1 MRKGVITVVGA
12 AIVLTSCSLDGLNKE
27 TATYQEYVDRVPLVF
42 ELEMERQ
49 ARQVDLHKSS
59 GKEKEVHIQ
68 SASAKNEAPARPHI
82 PSIKLPDEV
91 LDLIWKETRK
101 KNIDYM
107 TFLALIKVE
116 SNFDTDLVHSNPNGT
131 EDYGLVQMNSVNVSR
146 LSKAIGRPNL
156 DMFEPKDNI
165 LLGLAELLE
174 CRAYWQDKYKGD
186 SLEKA
191 MLLAY
196 NRGRYGSK
204 RWIQDKGTLDSAYT
218 KRVLKAKAQYKREA
232 AEAAQ
237 AAKVAPKKS
246 GANMASPKPQKPV
259 QTMRIQ
265 RTRQAN

>member
-12 AIVLTSCSLDGLNKE
+12 AIVLTSCSLDGLNRE
-27 TATYQEYVDRVPLVF
+27 TATYQEYMDRVPLVF

-59 GKEKEVHIQ
+59 GKEKEVRIQ
-68 SASAKNEAPARPHI
+68 SAKSEAPVRPHI

-91 LDLIWKETRK
+91 LDLIWKETRIK
-101 KNIDYM
+101 KIDYI

-174 CRAYWQDKYKGD
+174 CRAYWKNKYKGD
-186 SLEKA
+186 DLEKA

-218 KRVLKAKAQYKREA
+218 KRVLKAKAQYEREA
-232 AEAAQ
+232 ERLR
-237 AAKVAPKKS
+237 KKKS
-246 GANMASPKPQKPV
+246 GSNMASPKQQKPS

>member
-12 AIVLTSCSLDGLNKE
+12 AIVLTSCSLDGLNRE
-27 TATYQEYVDRVPLVF
+27 TATYQEYLDRVPLVF

-49 ARQVDLHKSS
+49 ARQADLHKSS
-59 GKEKEVHIQ
+59 GKEREVRIQ
-68 SASAKNEAPARPHI
+68 SAAKSEAPVRPHI

-131 EDYGLVQMNSVNVSR
+131 KDYGLVQMNSVNVSR
-146 LSKAIGRPNL
+146 LSKAIGRSNL

-174 CRAYWQDKYKGD
+174 CRAYWKDKYKGD
-186 SLEKA
+186 ELEKA

-204 RWIQDKGTLDSAYT
+204 RWIQNKGTLDSAYT
-218 KRVLKAKAQYKREA
+218 KRVLKAKALYKREA

-237 AAKVAPKKS
+237 AVKTARKKPGAK
-246 GANMASPKPQKPV
+246 MASPKLQKPAH
-259 QTMRIQ
+259 TMRIQ

>member
-1 MRKGVITVVGA
+1 MKKGVITVVGA
-12 AIVLTSCSLDGLNKE
+12 AIVLTSCSLDGLNRE
-27 TATYQEYVDRVPLVF
+27 TATYQEYLDRMPLVF

-49 ARQVDLHKSS
+49 ARQAGWHKTS
-59 GKEKEVHIQ
+59 GREKEVRIQ
-68 SASAKNEAPARPHI
+68 SASEKSEAPVRPRI
-82 PSIKLPDEV
+82 PSVKLPEEV
-91 LDLIWKETRK
+91 LDVIWKETSK

-116 SNFDTDLVHSNPNGT
+116 SNFNAELVHSNPNGT

-174 CRAYWQDKYKGD
+174 CRAYWQDDYKGD
-186 SLEKA
+186 DLEKA

-218 KRVLKAKAQYKREA
+218 KRVLNTKALYKREA
-232 AEAAQ
+232 AK
-237 AAKVAPKKS
+237 AAKAAPQKPGVKT
-246 GANMASPKPQKPV
+246 ASPKLQKPA

-265 RTRQAN
+265 RARQAN